1 MIRSSIQI
9 GAIALMALTFA
20 YVGASASTAGSEPS
34 AGIRAV
40 QSHAAE
46 GVQVAVVCRYVV
58 RAGRRV
64 RVCN

>member
-9 GAIALMALTFA
+9 GAIALTALTFA
-20 YVGASASTAGSEPS
+20 YAGASASTAGTEPSS

-46 GVQVAVVCRYVV
+46 RVQVAVVCR
-58 RAGRRV
+58 
-64 RVCN
+64 

>member
-9 GAIALMALTFA
+9 GAIALTALTFA
-20 YVGASASTAGSEPS
+20 YAGASASTAGTEPSS

-46 GVQVAVVCRYVV
+46 RVQVAVVCRYVV
-58 RAGRRV
+58 GGTAGARL
-64 RVCN
+64 